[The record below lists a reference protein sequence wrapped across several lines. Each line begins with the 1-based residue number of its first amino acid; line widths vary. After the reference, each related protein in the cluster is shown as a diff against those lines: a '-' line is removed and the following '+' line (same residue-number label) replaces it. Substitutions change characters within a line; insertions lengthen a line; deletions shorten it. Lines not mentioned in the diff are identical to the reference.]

1 MIDEN
6 TISKNGTKKCE
17 RNYYLVMFLGVPVS
31 KNVKFSLER
40 CVATETIP
48 WSQCKCI
55 IHENFINKLSDL

>member
-31 KNVKFSLER
+31 EKVKFSLER

-48 WSQCKCI
+48 CESV
-55 IHENFINKLSDL
+55 